1 MEALA
6 APASTPNVGIPKHA
20 GRRMTKQEFL
30 KWESDDAFVYE
41 FNDGILEPT
50 LSMKPEE
57 IPLIN
62 RLMRQFFATA
72 AFRAGGTLMPE
83 ADCWLT
89 EKQMRRPDASFYAQE
104 QLAALARGEQPIP
117 TFVIELISETDEHY
131 KTTTKLRE
139 YFEAGVQVVW
149 WIFPPFKTVEVYTS
163 PKTVVIATDDDLVSA
178 APALPDYE
186 LKVSDLFADVT
197 AA

>member
-1 MEALA
+1 MLA
-6 APASTPNVGIPKHA
+6 PPPASPGELVPKYA
-20 GRRMTKQEFL
+20 GRRMTKEEFQ

-57 IPLIN
+57 IPIIN
-62 RLMRQFFATA
+62 RLMRHFLATD
-72 AFRAGGTLMPE
+72 AFHRGGTLMPE

-89 EKQMRRPDASFYAQE
+89 LKQMRRPDASFYSEE

-117 TFVIELISETDEHY
+117 AFVIELISETDENY
-131 KTTTKLRE
+131 KTTAKLRE

-149 WIFPPFKTVEVYTS
+149 WVLPPFKTVEVYTS

-178 APALPDYE
+178 APALPDFQ
-186 LKVSDLFADVT
+186 LKVSELFAGVVVE
-197 AA
+197 